1 NSFDDVG
8 RRFVCSNAN
17 SGRHVV
23 IEDAV
28 LRWNPNYGVSAV
40 TASIAAEGD
49 AGTVYRS
56 SPQEPWRVLRTRLR
70 KEGVVRGQVEG
81 MTTFTSATGIFFHKG
96 RLYVGEVAHN
106 LVSR

>member
-1 NSFDDVG
+1 MSAPIT
-8 RRFVCSNAN
+8 CSNPICRYQWQLETSA
-17 SGRHVV
+17 S
-23 IEDAV
+23 EDAV

-81 MTTFTSATGIFFHKG
+81 MTTFTSATD
-96 RLYVGEVAHN
+96 
-106 LVSR
+106 